1 MLTMPPLVFLPS
13 YCNPHQDWGLFL
25 PSDIQ
30 LCVILQQLLGQG
42 GVDRMNYSR
51 LVKKVLKLLRKM
63 SYWERMDVHD
73 WLNDWYSWEKER
85 EQE

>member
-1 MLTMPPLVFLPS
+1 
-13 YCNPHQDWGLFL
+13 
-25 PSDIQ
+25 
-30 LCVILQQLLGQG
+30 
-42 GVDRMNYSR
+42 MNYSR